1 MKAAVV
7 IIGFFVFVS
16 CANKQGQEK
25 YHVFHEEK
33 WNTDSIVA
41 ISLSEL
47 DTNSSYNMALK
58 VRHNIDYEYQNLF
71 LFVDFQ
77 DKRDTVEIILSEKSG
92 RWTGRGFGDI
102 KEQEILFK
110 DQVFFSKEKQNKL
123 FFEQA
128 MRYGDR
134 ESINELKGIIA
145 IGIGVNQNDK

>member
-1 MKAAVV
+1 
-7 IIGFFVFVS
+7 
-16 CANKQGQEK
+16 
-25 YHVFHEEK
+25 
-33 WNTDSIVA
+33 
-41 ISLSEL
+41 
-47 DTNSSYNMALK
+47 
-58 VRHNIDYEYQNLF
+58 LF

-92 RWTGRGFGDI
+92 RWIGRGFGDI

-134 ESINELKGIIA
+134 ETINELKGIIA
-145 IGIGVNQNDK
+145 IGVGVNQNDK

>member
-1 MKAAVV
+1 MKGATV
-7 IIGFFVFVS
+7 IIGFFIFMS

-41 ISLSEL
+41 ISLSKV
-47 DTNSSYNMALK
+47 DTNSSYNMVLK
-58 VRHNIDYEYQNLF
+58 VRHNTDYEYQNLF

-77 DKRDTVEIILSEKSG
+77 DKIDTIEVMLSEKSG
-92 RWTGRGFGDI
+92 RWIGRGFGDI
-102 KEQEILFK
+102 KEQEILFR
-110 DQVFFSKEKQNKL
+110 DQVLFSAEKQNKL

-134 ESINELKGIIA
+134 KKINELKGIIA

>member
-1 MKAAVV
+1 MKGVAV

-16 CANKQGQEK
+16 CANKQTQEK
-25 YHVFHEEK
+25 YHIFHEER

-41 ISLSEL
+41 INFSEI
-47 DTNSSYNMALK
+47 DTNSSYNMVLK
-58 VRHNIDYEYQNLF
+58 VRHSIDYEYQNLF

-77 DKRDTVEIILSEKSG
+77 DKIDTVEIMLSEKSG
-92 RWTGRGFGDI
+92 RWIGRGFGDI
-102 KEQEILFK
+102 KELQILFK
-110 DQVFFSKEKQNKL
+110 DQVLFSAEKQNNL

-145 IGIGVNQNDK
+145 IGAGVNKNDK